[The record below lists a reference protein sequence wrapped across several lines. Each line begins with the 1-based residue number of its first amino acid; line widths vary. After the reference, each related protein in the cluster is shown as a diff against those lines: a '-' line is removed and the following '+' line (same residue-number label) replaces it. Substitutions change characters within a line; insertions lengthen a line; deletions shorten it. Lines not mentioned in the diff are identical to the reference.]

1 VADVD
6 EVGGAAG
13 LGGIQVTD
21 VLQAHVV
28 DHGEAA
34 EARRVA
40 GAEIAVDVVL
50 AEPCI
55 GERAD
60 GALGVELRGGLVGS
74 VARRVLK
81 RAHDVGLALDAHDLP
96 EMRTQRMGDG
106 LSRSSP
112 ACHPGK
118 ARQRL
123 VRDPFALCVQE

>member
-13 LGGIQVTD
+13 LGGVQVAD

-28 DHGEAA
+28 DHREAA

-40 GAEIAVDVVL
+40 GAEVAVDIVL
-50 AEPCI
+50 AEPGV
-55 GERAD
+55 GERAN
-60 GALGVELRGGLVGS
+60 GALGVELRGGFVGR

-96 EMRTQRMGDG
+96 ENADAKNG
-106 LSRSSP
+106 
-112 ACHPGK
+112 
-118 ARQRL
+118 
-123 VRDPFALCVQE
+123 